1 MNSSRVATDIGGTFT
16 DIVVFES
23 GRREL
28 RFGKVLS
35 TPHRSMDAIVAC
47 MAAAKAD
54 FQSTELFL
62 HGSTLAINTI
72 IQRDGAKAALI
83 TTRGFRD
90 VYEIGRINRPDAYNL
105 YFRKHRPLIKRSSRY
120 EIDERISAEGKVL
133 TPLDETQLRELA
145 AALRQERFQSVAVMF
160 LHSYANPAHE
170 RLAKKILQKELPD
183 VFVTTSHELGQEYR
197 EFERTSTV
205 AANAYIG
212 PKVSKYLDGI
222 VFEQKQGGFQGA
234 FVVIQSNGGGL
245 DVEHAKNQC
254 VRILESGPAAG
265 VIGAEALCGVL
276 GIPSAV
282 AFDMGGTT
290 AKAAVIQDGRAIVS
304 GSAAIGP
311 RGASLPVQIPMI
323 NISEVG
329 TGGGSIARIVE
340 GGALRVGPISAGAVP
355 GPVCYGAGGSEPTV
369 TDANLILGRLDPK
382 QFLGGEMSFD
392 LESAQAAIR
401 EKIARPLG
409 LEETTAADG
418 ILQIAVT
425 SMSHAVKAV
434 TVERGLDVR
443 NFDLIAYGGAGPLHA
458 TLIARELRMSRVIIP
473 RAPGHFSAVGMLL
486 ADLRYVTASKQS
498 PETFVSKPLP
508 NCSNLFTLWKRTRVR
523 NCFEQKR
530 RPRRFG
536 IALG

>member
-1 MNSSRVATDIGGTFT
+1 M
-16 DIVVFES
+16 
-23 GRREL
+23 
-28 RFGKVLS
+28 
-35 TPHRSMDAIVAC
+35 
-47 MAAAKAD
+47 
-54 FQSTELFL
+54 
-62 HGSTLAINTI
+62 
-72 IQRDGAKAALI
+72 
-83 TTRGFRD
+83 
-90 VYEIGRINRPDAYNL
+90 
-105 YFRKHRPLIKRSSRY
+105 
-120 EIDERISAEGKVL
+120 
-133 TPLDETQLRELA
+133 
-145 AALRQERFQSVAVMF
+145 
-160 LHSYANPAHE
+160 
-170 RLAKKILQKELPD
+170 
-183 VFVTTSHELGQEYR
+183 
-197 EFERTSTV
+197 
-205 AANAYIG
+205 
-212 PKVSKYLDGI
+212 
-222 VFEQKQGGFQGA
+222 
-234 FVVIQSNGGGL
+234 

-254 VRILESGPAAG
+254 VRILELGPAAG

-340 GGALRVGPISAGAVP
+340 GGALRVGPISAGAIP

-382 QFLGGEMSFD
+382 QFLGGEMDLD

-409 LEETTAADG
+409 LEETTAAEG

-458 TLIARELRMSRVIIP
+458 TLIARELRMKRVIIP

-486 ADLRYVTASKQS
+486 ADLRYDRVKTIFRRLSSLAAAELQQSFHTLEEDARSELFRAKAQAKTVRILRSADMRYVGQEHSVTVDLPEMGGDWIATIKAIFDKVHDQRYGHSAPTEEVEIVSLRSMVFGVLEKPPFEKIENGEEEPPPSAHRKDRNVYLLGQGEPTNCRVFARDQLRAGNKIQGPALIEEAASTS
-498 PETFVSKPLP
+498 LVLP
-508 NCSNLFTLWKRTRVR
+508 TDTATVDPYGNLIIGVG
-523 NCFEQKR
+523 E
-530 RPRRFG
+530 
-536 IALG
+536 